1 MMRRDDF
8 PSGLGVLAL
17 VGGAALG
24 GLALALLDPQVR
36 KAWHGRLRSL
46 VQRLKPR
53 TGTSRPDEETD
64 APMAFI

>member
-1 MMRRDDF
+1 MMRKDDF
-8 PSGLGVLAL
+8 PSGLGVLAV

-36 KAWHGRLRSL
+36 KAWHGRLRPL

-53 TGTSRPDEETD
+53 TRTFQPDEEMD
-64 APMAFI
+64 ERMAFI